1 MREPRWRR
9 NQLLWHY
16 FHLTSAT
23 PSSHTLH
30 LAPSRLSPCAESR
43 ESKDEHGGQGEQ
55 AYIMVFKKK
64 KESEGDK
71 TGRAAYIMV

>member
-1 MREPRWRR
+1 
-9 NQLLWHY
+9 
-16 FHLTSAT
+16 
-23 PSSHTLH
+23 
-30 LAPSRLSPCAESR
+30 LSPCAESR